1 MSEYTLRN
9 LTSSFLPKLS
19 STNNKKQQG
28 NVMSSNKALLP
39 TTLVTLLLLV
49 CSFSTLGADQ
59 TKAEPEYEKFSSLPT
74 YWTPSLSPDGSKIAF
89 VQNVEQ
95 EEAFAMLATYDLKKG
110 EKHYLLR
117 SDNERVKINWYNW
130 VNNERLVVSAR
141 YETRRGT
148 TKVHDTRLL
157 SIKFDGEGGA
167 FNLVEWE
174 RIKRRAGNPNHIPQ
188 FHDDVID
195 WLPDDP
201 EHILIALDAEVLG
214 LPSVYKINV
223 NDGGVSRIIRGK
235 KRIRDWMTDQ
245 QNNVRIGVSLDYD
258 TGEREV
264 FLKEGDDWRTLFAY
278 NAMSDKGEYPVGFAK
293 DPNILYFKG
302 YKGDFRA
309 LYTLNLTTNERTE
322 VYADEGY
329 DVNGSLIYSPVTRD
343 AIGVRHDGRHYWDER
358 YVALQ
363 NGIDAGLPDYDNTL
377 VSFSDDEQTY
387 IVYSESDTLPGVYL
401 LGDRKE
407 GTLVML
413 FEQYAQIDPAK
424 LSEHTLIEYEAR
436 DGIKIEAYLTLPK
449 GEGPFLTIIHPH
461 GGPGARDFSGFDYW
475 TAYFTSKGYAVLR
488 PNFRGSRGYG
498 YSFAQSQMK
507 GWGLAMQDDIT
518 DAANWMVEQGH
529 AEQDNMCIV
538 GASYGGYAAL
548 MATVKTPD
556 LFKCAVSFAGV
567 SSLKHV
573 IIHSRRFLNN
583 EFVKNQIGDDYDDLE
598 ARSPYYNAK
607 GIKTPILLVHGEE
620 DRVVPPL
627 HSRYMADE
635 LDDYDKVYKYVE
647 LESGDHNLSIQ
658 RNRHIFFKEMDAFL
672 DQHLRPASK
681 ASAATANVSASE

>member
-28 NVMSSNKALLP
+28 NVMSSNRALLP

-258 TGEREV
+258 TGE
-264 FLKEGDDWRTLFAY
+264 
-278 NAMSDKGEYPVGFAK
+278 
-293 DPNILYFKG
+293 
-302 YKGDFRA
+302 
-309 LYTLNLTTNERTE
+309 
-322 VYADEGY
+322 
-329 DVNGSLIYSPVTRD
+329 
-343 AIGVRHDGRHYWDER
+343 
-358 YVALQ
+358 
-363 NGIDAGLPDYDNTL
+363 
-377 VSFSDDEQTY
+377 
-387 IVYSESDTLPGVYL
+387 
-401 LGDRKE
+401 
-407 GTLVML
+407 
-413 FEQYAQIDPAK
+413 
-424 LSEHTLIEYEAR
+424 
-436 DGIKIEAYLTLPK
+436 
-449 GEGPFLTIIHPH
+449 
-461 GGPGARDFSGFDYW
+461 
-475 TAYFTSKGYAVLR
+475 
-488 PNFRGSRGYG
+488 
-498 YSFAQSQMK
+498 
-507 GWGLAMQDDIT
+507 
-518 DAANWMVEQGH
+518 
-529 AEQDNMCIV
+529 
-538 GASYGGYAAL
+538 
-548 MATVKTPD
+548 
-556 LFKCAVSFAGV
+556 
-567 SSLKHV
+567 
-573 IIHSRRFLNN
+573 
-583 EFVKNQIGDDYDDLE
+583 
-598 ARSPYYNAK
+598 
-607 GIKTPILLVHGEE
+607 
-620 DRVVPPL
+620 
-627 HSRYMADE
+627 
-635 LDDYDKVYKYVE
+635 
-647 LESGDHNLSIQ
+647 
-658 RNRHIFFKEMDAFL
+658 
-672 DQHLRPASK
+672 
-681 ASAATANVSASE
+681 

>member
-1 MSEYTLRN
+1 MSYKKAFSPATLI
-9 LTSSFLPKLS
+9 
-19 STNNKKQQG
+19 
-28 NVMSSNKALLP
+28 A
-39 TTLVTLLLLV
+39 LLLLAI
-49 CSFSTLGADQ
+49 STTSNAEPATQKNAYDAFST
-59 TKAEPEYEKFSSLPT
+59 LPT
-74 YWTPSLSPDGSKIAF
+74 YWTPSLSPDGTKIAF

-95 EEAFAMLATYDLKKG
+95 GEAFAMLATFDLVKG

-117 SDNERVKINWYNW
+117 SDNERVKINWYKW
-130 VNNERLVVSAR
+130 VNNERVVVSAR

-167 FNLVEWE
+167 FNMVEWE

-188 FHDDVID
+188 FQDEVID

-201 EHILIALDAEVLG
+201 DHVLIAIDAEVLG
-214 LPSVYKINV
+214 LPSVYKVNV
-223 NDGGVSRIIRGK
+223 NTGGVSRIMRGK
-235 KRIRDWMTDQ
+235 KRIRDWLTDQ
-245 QNNVRIGVSLDYD
+245 QSNVRIGVSLNYD
-258 TGEREV
+258 SGEREV
-264 FLKEGDDWRTLFAY
+264 FLKEEDGWRTLFAY
-278 NAMSDKGEYPVGFAK
+278 NAMTEKGEYPVGFAK
-293 DPNILYFKG
+293 DPNILYYKG
-302 YKGDFRA
+302 YKGDYRA
-309 LYTLNLTTNERTE
+309 LYTLNLKTNERTE

-343 AIGVRHDGRHYWDER
+343 AIGVRHDGRFYWDER

-363 NGIDAGLPDYDNTL
+363 NGIDQGLPDYNNTL

-387 IVYSESDTLPGVYL
+387 IVYSESDVLPGVYL
-401 LGDRKE
+401 LGNRKE
-407 GTLVML
+407 GTLNML
-413 FEQYAQIDPAK
+413 FEQYSQIDSTK
-424 LSEHTLIEYEAR
+424 LSEHKLIEYEAR

-449 GEGPFLTIIHPH
+449 GDGPFPTIIHPH

-518 DAANWMVEQGH
+518 DAAGWMVEKGY

-548 MATVKTPD
+548 MATVKTPE
-556 LFKCAVSFAGV
+556 LFQCAVSFAGV

-620 DRVVPPL
+620 DRIVPPL

-635 LDDYDKVYKYVE
+635 LEDYDKVFKYVE
-647 LESGDHNLSIQ
+647 LENGDHNLSIQ
-658 RNRHIFFKEMDAFL
+658 RNRHLFFKEMDGFL
-672 DQHLRPASK
+672 NQYLKPTKNGEAVAASL
-681 ASAATANVSASE
+681 SEE

>member
-1 MSEYTLRN
+1 MSYKKAFSPATLI
-9 LTSSFLPKLS
+9 
-19 STNNKKQQG
+19 
-28 NVMSSNKALLP
+28 A
-39 TTLVTLLLLV
+39 LLLLAI
-49 CSFSTLGADQ
+49 STTLS
-59 TKAEPEYEKFSSLPT
+59 AESTTQKNAYDAFSSLPT
-74 YWTPSLSPDGSKIAF
+74 YWTPSLSPDGTKIAF

-95 EEAFAMLATYDLKKG
+95 GEAFAMLATFDLEKG

-117 SDNERVKINWYNW
+117 SDNERVKINWYKW
-130 VNNERLVVSAR
+130 VNNERVVVSAR

-167 FNLVEWE
+167 FNMVEWE

-188 FHDDVID
+188 FQDDVID

-201 EHILIALDAEVLG
+201 DHVLIAIDAEVLG
-214 LPSVYKINV
+214 LPSVYKVNV
-223 NDGGVSRIIRGK
+223 NTGGVSRIMRGK
-235 KRIRDWMTDQ
+235 KRIRDWLTDQ
-245 QNNVRIGVSLDYD
+245 QSNVRIGVSLNYD
-258 TGEREV
+258 SGEREV
-264 FLKEGDDWRTLFAY
+264 FLKEEDGWRTLFAY
-278 NAMSDKGEYPVGFAK
+278 NAMTEKGEYPVGFAK

-302 YKGDFRA
+302 YKGDYRA
-309 LYTLNLTTNERTE
+309 LYTLNLKTNERTE

-343 AIGVRHDGRHYWDER
+343 AIGVRHDGRFYWDER

-363 NGIDAGLPDYDNTL
+363 NGIDQGLPDYNNTL
-377 VSFSDDEQTY
+377 ISFSDDEQTY
-387 IVYSESDTLPGVYL
+387 IVYSESDVLPGVYL
-401 LGDRKE
+401 LGNRKE
-407 GTLVML
+407 GTLNVL
-413 FEQYAQIDPAK
+413 FEQYSKIDSTK
-424 LSEHTLIEYEAR
+424 LSEHKLIEYEAR

-449 GEGPFLTIIHPH
+449 GDGPFPTIIHPH

-518 DAANWMVEQGH
+518 DAAGWMVEKGY

-548 MATVKTPD
+548 MATVKTPE
-556 LFKCAVSFAGV
+556 LFQCAVSFAGV

-620 DRVVPPL
+620 DRIVPPL

-635 LDDYDKVYKYVE
+635 LEDYDKVFKYVE
-647 LESGDHNLSIQ
+647 LENGDHSLSIQ
-658 RNRHIFFKEMDAFL
+658 RNRHLFFKEMDAFL
-672 DQHLRPASK
+672 NQYLKPSKNGEAVTASL
-681 ASAATANVSASE
+681 SEE